1 MGKFIDL
8 TFDDEL
14 DCAIIRYKAAAIEN
28 ASDVTAWAKEV
39 DAGFRRRPG
48 KKMDII
54 VDLGEMVIR
63 PAAMAAYDEARLKLF
78 SAYAKRA
85 YRYGGTG
92 VVRTRIL
99 TSAALHTQAANL
111 YATLEEARDAMLRDR
126 REG

>member
-14 DCAIIRYKAAAIEN
+14 DCAIIHHKAVAIEN
-28 ASDVTAWAKEV
+28 AADVAAWAKEV
-39 DAGFRRRPG
+39 DAGFRRRLG

-63 PAAMAAYDEARLKLF
+63 PAAMAAYDETRQKLF
-78 SAYAKRA
+78 AAYAKRA
-85 YRYGGTG
+85 YRFGGTG

-99 TSAALHTQAANL
+99 TSATLHTQAANL
-111 YATLEEARDAMLRDR
+111 YGSLEEAREALLRDR
-126 REG
+126 RNG